1 MQCHKVR
8 LPVALARALSS
19 LAVLALL
26 FASVAHAE
34 PRAKKYTVEDLRW
47 CLSARGD
54 PTDTGCMVY
63 ILGVVGAARHGE
75 VRFKDKRVCWPK
87 GEPMSYWR
95 VFQIVLKH
103 ERMDKWD
110 PRAPAV
116 GYIVTALAEAY
127 PCK

>member
-1 MQCHKVR
+1 MIAR
-8 LPVALARALSS
+8 LLCS
-19 LAVLALL
+19 LAVPALL
-26 FASVAHAE
+26 FASVAYAE
-34 PRAKKYTVEDLRW
+34 LRGKSYTVKDLRW
-47 CLSARGD
+47 CLSIRGD

-63 ILGVVGAARHGE
+63 ILGVAGAARHGA
-75 VRFKDKRVCWPK
+75 VRFKDQRVCWPK

-95 VFQIVLKH
+95 VFKIVMKH

-110 PRAPAV
+110 PRAPAI